1 MDAHNRYREEELEE
15 QEETQA
21 EKETEQAE
29 NAETAEEI
37 LLNDDEQ
44 QELKEE
50 IKRLNEALLRNR
62 ADLENFKR
70 RTQEERIRERKYAHQ
85 DLFEDLLEVISI
97 FDSTVN
103 VETDDPKLKKF
114 LIGFKMVNKN
124 FNQVLE
130 KYGVKKIDALNQKF
144 DHNYHEAV
152 EEVVNDELE
161 PGTIVSVQMNGY
173 CYKDRVLRPSRVVV
187 SKKSVDET
195 VTEESTETKE
205 N

>member
-15 QEETQA
+15 QAEEN
-21 EKETEQAE
+21 EQAE
-29 NAETAEEI
+29 GTETAEEEI
-37 LLNDDEQ
+37 LLHDDEQ

-103 VETDDPKLKKF
+103 VETDDPKLQKF

-130 KYGVKKIDALNQKF
+130 KYGVKKIEALNQKF

-161 PGTIVSVQMNGY
+161 PGTIVSVQINGY

-187 SKKSVDET
+187 SKKSADEAT
-195 VTEESTETKE
+195 KTESTETKE